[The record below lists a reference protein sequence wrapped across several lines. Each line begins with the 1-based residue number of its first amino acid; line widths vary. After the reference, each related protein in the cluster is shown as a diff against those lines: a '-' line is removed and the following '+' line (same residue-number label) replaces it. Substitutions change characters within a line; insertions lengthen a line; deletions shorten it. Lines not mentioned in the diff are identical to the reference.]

1 MLSDLRGSPSLLLIR
16 GLGFGMG
23 PPFPLR
29 DFSGLAH
36 SSIGSS
42 AVAHGIFGASS
53 SFRVKWSTV
62 RKVSFLFFKSFLL
75 ILAKP
80 SVWRGDWALGY
91 HSMEFRHFPD
101 TFHFPNFLSLKL
113 FGNW

>member
-1 MLSDLRGSPSLLLIR
+1 M
-16 GLGFGMG
+16 
-23 PPFPLR
+23 
-29 DFSGLAH
+29 
-36 SSIGSS
+36 SIGSS